1 MGNLL
6 GLLEASTGTFD
17 ASSALELGGQV
28 LTWILNVI
36 KGEPILACAFV
47 LAVLVPAGF
56 GIVSRVKY
64 TAR

>member
-1 MGNLL
+1 MIPLL
-6 GLLEASTGTFD
+6 ATTTANAFD
-17 ASSALELGGQV
+17 ASAALDLGKQV
-28 LTWILNVI
+28 LTWILDVV
-36 KGEPILACAFV
+36 KSEPILACAFV

>member
-1 MGNLL
+1 MVNMLL
-6 GLLEASTGTFD
+6 TSGTFD
-17 ASSALELGGQV
+17 ASAALDLGKTI
-28 LTWILNVI
+28 LTWILDVI

-56 GIVSRVKY
+56 SIVSRVKY

>member
-1 MGNLL
+1 MM
-6 GLLEASTGTFD
+6 GLLASTTSNFD
-17 ASSALELGGQV
+17 PSSALKLGGDV
-28 LTWILNVI
+28 LTWILDIV

-47 LAVLVPAGF
+47 LAILVPAGF